1 MTSESKRKGD
11 KKMKKFV
18 YDVAGF
24 EFEDTEAFGKAWRE
38 AKAKA
43 TELHVPIYRTV
54 IKTEERR
61 EVYYNGGC
69 FNSIQFATADN
80 VKVW

>member
-1 MTSESKRKGD
+1 
-11 KKMKKFV
+11 MKKFV

-43 TELHVPIYRTV
+43 AELHAAIYRTV
-54 IKTEERR
+54 IKTEERH
-61 EVYYNGGC
+61 EVFTAAGC
-69 FNSIQFATADN
+69 FLSTDYARPDDVLVF
-80 VKVW
+80 